1 MGLTQRPDSDYVKFR
16 VIESEDGKSL
26 VLASEVHTSPQMWKR
41 YNHIREEDLTQAAN
55 RLGEYLQQHTP
66 GTLDGVPHKG

>member
-26 VLASEVHTSPQMWKR
+26 VLASGVHTPLNCGSGI
-41 YNHIREEDLTQAAN
+41 IRFERKT
-55 RLGEYLQQHTP
+55 
-66 GTLDGVPHKG
+66 